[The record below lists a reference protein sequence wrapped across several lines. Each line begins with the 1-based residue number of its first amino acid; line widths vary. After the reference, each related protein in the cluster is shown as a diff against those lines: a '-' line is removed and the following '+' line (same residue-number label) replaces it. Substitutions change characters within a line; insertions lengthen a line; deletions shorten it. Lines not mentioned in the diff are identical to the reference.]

1 MKLLIFILSFILN
14 PCNKADGQL
23 SQTPITDGDIYIYEF
38 AIKRPGRA
46 NLGFIIVDSNS
57 YQDISFDV
65 YFSKGKINKVNRTI
79 SPVYSDDNI
88 ADRLGNFYYSSDD
101 FVKKYRLIPDNI
113 YKMISPSFLEMTNK
127 ERLKILNKLSK

>member
-1 MKLLIFILSFILN
+1 M
-14 PCNKADGQL
+14 DR
-23 SQTPITDGDIYIYEF
+23 D
-38 AIKRPGRA
+38 
-46 NLGFIIVDSNS
+46 S